1 MSVNRVT
8 LIGRVGQDPVVRYTG
23 DGMAIANVSL
33 ATSQKVKGQEETQWH
48 RLVFFGKLAEIVAEW
63 VKKGIQIYVEGS
75 IKYGKYTDKEGQEK
89 TTVDIV
95 CTAMTMLGGNREAG
109 RPEKPA
115 IKQDDDDQDIPF

>member
-63 VKKGIQIYVEGS
+63 VKKGIQMYVEGS

-95 CTAMTMLGGNREAG
+95 CSAMTMLGGNREAG
-109 RPEKPA
+109 RPEKPS
-115 IKQDDDDQDIPF
+115 IKQDDDQDIPF

>member
-23 DGMAIANVSL
+23 DGMAIANVCL

-95 CTAMTMLGGNREAG
+95 CSAMTMLGGTREAG

-115 IKQDDDDQDIPF
+115 IKQDDDQDIPF

>member
-1 MSVNRVT
+1 MSVNRIT
-8 LIGRVGQDPVVRYTG
+8 LIGRVGQDPFVRYTG

-75 IKYGKYTDKEGQEK
+75 IKYGKYTDKDGVEK

-95 CTAMTMLGGNREAG
+95 CTAMTMLGGTREAG

-115 IKQDDDDQDIPF
+115 IKQDDDQEIPF

>member
-95 CTAMTMLGGNREAG
+95 CTAMTMLGGNREVG

>member
-75 IKYGKYTDKEGQEK
+75 IKYGKYTDKEGIEK

-95 CTAMTMLGGNREAG
+95 CSTMTMLGGNREAG

-115 IKQDDDDQDIPF
+115 IKQDESDDIPF

>member
-1 MSVNRVT
+1 
-8 LIGRVGQDPVVRYTG
+8 
-23 DGMAIANVSL
+23 MAIANVSL

-95 CTAMTMLGGNREAG
+95 CSAMTMLGGGREVG

-115 IKQDDDDQDIPF
+115 IKQDESDDIPF